1 VKSSSRLLVEI
12 HEDDLDQVFVTYT
25 DHDDDAVFVYSTCWR
40 GLVSGHSYMVFHE
53 TEKPGAE
60 CFRSL
65 ERRELAALEQATV
78 GAMQ

>member
-1 VKSSSRLLVEI
+1 VNSPSRLLVEI
-12 HEDDLDQVFVTYT
+12 HEEDLDPVFVTYT

-53 TEKPGAE
+53 TEKPCAD

-65 ERRELAALEQATV
+65 ERREMAALEQATV
-78 GAMQ
+78 GGMQ